1 MDRAAQDRFIEAWG
15 RMGSAWGVNTSV
27 ARVHALL
34 ICSVEP
40 VSLDQIATR
49 LAISRGNASMSLREL
64 RTWGVV
70 HLQRVPGDRRDFYV
84 TEPDVWK
91 MLFAIA
97 RERKRREFDPLMQA
111 VRLALG
117 ARGAADGV
125 VGERLSQMDQL
136 VSTMNVLAERLLA
149 DEQQGRMMLA
159 LLTGAPAPRGP

>member
-15 RMGSAWGVNTSV
+15 HMGSAWGVNASV

-34 ICSVEP
+34 LVSAEP
-40 VSLDQIATR
+40 LSLDQIAKR

-70 HLQRVPGDRRDFYV
+70 RLQRAPGDRRDFYV

-97 RERKRREFDPLMQA
+97 RERKRREFDPLFEAIRQ
-111 VRLALG
+111 ALG
-117 ARGAADGV
+117 ARGASTGL
-125 VGERLSQMDQL
+125 VGERLAQMDQL
-136 VSTMNVLAERLLA
+136 VGTMNLLAERLLA

-159 LLTGAPAPRGP
+159 LLTGAPPKGP